1 MERFSYETNG
11 YSRNEVNQFIND
23 VITQTEGIV
32 TKCKEQRREIDS
44 LKPELEHYKRL
55 ESTLKNSILKAEE
68 TSDNI
73 KRMARDEAKMVISD
87 AKSNASRIVNESL
100 LKAER
105 IENRAELLEKNMK
118 IFKRKLK
125 IIMEQQMAVVEEIEV
140 LELDP
145 K

>member
-1 MERFSYETNG
+1 MIILERFSYEANG

-44 LKPELEHYKRL
+44 LKAELEHYKRL

-73 KRMARDEAKMVISD
+73 KRMKL
-87 AKSNASRIVNESL
+87 KWSL
-100 LKAER
+100 VTLKVMLV
-105 IENRAELLEKNMK
+105 ELLMSHY
-118 IFKRKLK
+118 
-125 IIMEQQMAVVEEIEV
+125 
-140 LELDP
+140 
-145 K
+145 

>member
-32 TKCKEQRREIDS
+32 TKCKEQRKEIES
-44 LKPELEHYKRL
+44 LKAELEHYKRL
-55 ESTLKNSILKAEE
+55 ENTLKTSILKAEE

-73 KRMARDEAKMVISD
+73 KRMARDEAKMVIND